1 MPYDHI
7 KQLPDSVQN
16 VLPNHAQEIYLGAF
30 NQAGSITKTRRNVKM
45 MLPGEETAHKVAWAA
60 DFMAVFYQ
68 TNGLAICCW
77 AVLSMLASNGLP

>member
-30 NQAGSITKTRRNVKM
+30 NQAWEHYENPEKRQDDASR
-45 MLPGEETAHKVAWAA
+45 EETAHKVAWAA